1 PAGGGAGVSPGAAG
15 GRVGGGL
22 GLRGV
27 GLPAGYAAAAG
38 LFTAV
43 VPDDELDAT
52 VEAGVTKIAAGPRR
66 ALELTKQ
73 ALNQA
78 TLISLDA
85 ALAAEKAGQ
94 TELLRSPDFVEGAT
108 AMLTKRKPVFAD

>member
-1 PAGGGAGVSPGAAG
+1 
-15 GRVGGGL
+15 
-22 GLRGV
+22 
-27 GLPAGYAAAAG
+27 G

-43 VPDDELDAT
+43 VPDDELDAA
-52 VEAGVTKIAAGPRR
+52 VEAGVTKIATGPRR

-78 TLISLDA
+78 TLVSLDA

>member
-1 PAGGGAGVSPGAAG
+1 M
-15 GRVGGGL
+15 
-22 GLRGV
+22 
-27 GLPAGYAAAAG
+27 
-38 LFTAV
+38 FTGV
-43 VPDDELDAT
+43 VPYDQLDAA